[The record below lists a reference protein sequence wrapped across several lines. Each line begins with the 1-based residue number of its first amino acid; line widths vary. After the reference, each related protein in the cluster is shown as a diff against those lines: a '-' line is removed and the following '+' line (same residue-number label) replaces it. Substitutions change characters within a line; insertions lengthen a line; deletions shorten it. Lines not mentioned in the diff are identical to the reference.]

1 MRKEKIFVQ
10 DREEIRRL
18 KKENRELKKKL
29 YKLEKETHAEQPQT
43 EDNSDCY
50 RAGNYFAYLLAKARK
65 KDFFAMAEKFAK
77 YFRNSLWVTRI
88 FRWGVLLYQYLQ
100 AGAFVIL
107 YTAAFILIIPIM
119 LALTALTLI
128 LTLLL
133 RSQNAKKLLKE
144 SRRDVV
150 FLIPN
155 GKEGFDRDFLREE
168 ARAYPDSTVLIVT
181 PFFFKKIG
189 VGSSE
194 EWFVCYRKEENNIY
208 ILRNYF
214 FFYFRKRL
222 KKEVHFNIREVHV
235 NGKEKM

>member
-1 MRKEKIFVQ
+1 ME

-29 YKLEKETHAEQPQT
+29 YKLEKEAHTEQPPA
-43 EDNSDCY
+43 EDSSDCY
-50 RAGNYFAYLLAKARK
+50 RASNYFAYLLAKARRK
-65 KDFFAMAEKFAK
+65 NFFASAEKIAR

-88 FRWGVLLYQYLQ
+88 FRWGLLLYQYLQ
-100 AGAFVIL
+100 AGAFVLI

-133 RSQNAKKLLKE
+133 RNRNAKKLLKE
-144 SRRDVV
+144 ARRDAV

-155 GKEGFDRDFLREE
+155 GKESFGRDFLGEE

-189 VGSSE
+189 IGTSE
-194 EWFVCYRKEENNIY
+194 DWFVCYRKEENNIY

-214 FFYFRKRL
+214 FFYFRRRL
-222 KKEVHFNIREVHV
+222 KKEGRFAFREVHLG
-235 NGKEKM
+235 GKKKG

>member
-1 MRKEKIFVQ
+1 MEDRK
-10 DREEIRRL
+10 EIRRL
-18 KKENRELKKKL
+18 KKENRELKRKL
-29 YKLEKETHAEQPQT
+29 YKLEKETHSEQPAD

-50 RAGNYFAYLLAKARK
+50 RANNYFAYLLAKARK
-65 KDFFAMAEKFAK
+65 KDYFAAVEKFAR

-88 FRWGVLLYQYLQ
+88 FRWGMLLYQYLQ
-100 AGAFVIL
+100 AGAFVLL

-119 LALTALTLI
+119 LALTALTLV

-133 RSQNAKKLLKE
+133 RSRNAKKLLKE

-155 GKEGFDRDFLREE
+155 SKESFDPDALGKE
-168 ARAYPDSTVLIVT
+168 ARAHPDSTVLLIT
-181 PFFFKKIG
+181 PFFFKKRGIG
-189 VGSSE
+189 TSE
-194 EWFVCYRKEENNIY
+194 DWFVCYRKEDNNIY

-222 KKEVHFNIREVHV
+222 QKEGRFEMHEIHLGGKKK
-235 NGKEKM
+235 G